1 MEKTIRVVDEDGNRY
16 EATYPKRAK
25 GLVKHGRARFI
36 EEDMICLA
44 CPPKTQN
51 ISEEITMTNTENKN
65 LNTVIEEKIQKELET
80 QAVYTLEYALAQ
92 IEKITNSVISIN
104 LNEAFSKM
112 EGASDEQMANMAD
125 IVRARE
131 TTNQRLLAIY
141 EKMVDDL
148 KPKTETAEKQQ
159 FLNWVRD
166 CTAVAKPGAETPN
179 YAMIW
184 ETMYKA

>member
-16 EATYPKRAK
+16 EATYLKRAK

-36 EEDMICLA
+36 DEDTICLA

-51 ISEEITMTNTENKN
+51 ISEEITMTNAENKEMK
-65 LNTVIEEKIQKELET
+65 NTEAKIPKEPEMT
-80 QAVYTLEYALAQ
+80 ATYTLEYALAQ
-92 IEKITNSVISIN
+92 IEKIMNSVISTN
-104 LNEAFSKM
+104 LDEAFRTIAGGS
-112 EGASDEQMANMAD
+112 EDTAANMAD
-125 IVRARE
+125 LVRARE
-131 TTNQRLLAIY
+131 TTNQRLLAFY

-148 KPKTETAEKQQ
+148 KPKTEATEKQQ

-166 CTAVAKPGAETPN
+166 CTAASKAGAETPD
-179 YAMIW
+179 YARIW

>member
-16 EATYPKRAK
+16 EATYLKRAK

-65 LNTVIEEKIQKELET
+65 LNTVIEEKIQKELEI

-148 KPKTETAEKQQ
+148 KPKTEAAEKQQ

-166 CTAVAKPGAETPN
+166 CTAASKAGAETPD
-179 YAMIW
+179 YARIW